1 MFDFTQ
7 LDLIRERRP
16 LIHCVSNI
24 VTANDC
30 ANLALAVGASP
41 MMAQA
46 PEEMAAIS
54 SVSDATVLNTGTP
67 DAEKFRACRIC
78 AASARH
84 PVVLDPVGVGAS
96 PWRLE
101 QVRALLDRF
110 TPAILRVNLGEA
122 QALLG
127 TDGREQGVDSPLPA
141 SQAVRRD
148 TAMELAR
155 RRHTAVLLSGPEDLI
170 TDGERVWCV
179 TGGSG
184 QMSLV
189 TGTGCMLSVLCGRPG
204 LRLLEGLR
212 PPGGDP
218 GRRTGQRQ
226 LPHRPAGRRQ
236 HPGGP
241 RRRPGGGDHGSVNAQ
256 QPARLNAGRA
266 ALSRSAHSRLWVS
279 NISSKERM

>member
-7 LDLIRERRP
+7 LEEVRRRRP

-46 PEEMAAIS
+46 PEEMEAIS
-54 SVSDATVLNTGTP
+54 SISDATVLNTGTP

-78 AASARH
+78 ASAARH

-96 PWRLE
+96 PWRLG
-101 QVRALLDRF
+101 QVRALLEDL

-127 TDGREQGVDSPLPA
+127 DDGREQGVDSPLPA
-141 SQAVRRD
+141 SREERRD
-148 TAMELAR
+148 FAMALAR
-155 RRHTAVLLSGPEDLI
+155 RRRTVVLLTGPEDLI

-179 TGGSG
+179 TGGSN
-184 QMSLV
+184 QMALV
-189 TGTGCMLSVLCGRPG
+189 TGTGCMLSVLCGVFAAVEPDAAAAAALASAFWKICARRAE
-204 LRLLEGLR
+204 RLA
-212 PPGGDP
+212 
-218 GRRTGQRQ
+218 
-226 LPHRPAGRRQ
+226 AGR
-236 HPGGP
+236 
-241 RRRPGGGDHGSVNAQ
+241 GSGSFRTALLDAANTLTASDA
-256 QPARLNAGRA
+256 AREAEML
-266 ALSRSAHSRLWVS
+266 AL
-279 NISSKERM
+279 

>member
-7 LDLIRERRP
+7 LEEVRRRRP

-46 PEEMAAIS
+46 PEEMEAIS
-54 SVSDATVLNTGTP
+54 SISDATVLNTGTP
-67 DAEKFRACRIC
+67 DAEKFRSCRIC

-96 PWRLE
+96 PWRLGE
-101 QVRALLDRF
+101 IRALLEDF

-141 SQAVRRD
+141 SREERRD
-148 TAMELAR
+148 FAMALAR
-155 RRHTAVLLSGPEDLI
+155 RRRTAVLLTGPEDLI

-189 TGTGCMLSVLCGRPG
+189 TGTGCMLSVLCGVFAAVEPDAAAAAVLASAFWKACARRAEV
-204 LRLLEGLR
+204 LA
-212 PPGGDP
+212 GG
-218 GRRTGQRQ
+218 R
-226 LPHRPAGRRQ
+226 
-236 HPGGP
+236 
-241 RRRPGGGDHGSVNAQ
+241 GS
-256 QPARLNAGRA
+256 GSFCA
-266 ALSRSAHSRLWVS
+266 ALLDAASTLTAPDAAREAGISAL
-279 NISSKERM
+279 

>member
-7 LDLIRERRP
+7 LEEVRRRRP
-16 LIHCVSNI
+16 LVHCISNI

-46 PEEMAAIS
+46 PEEMEAIS
-54 SVSDATVLNTGTP
+54 SISAATVLNTGTP

-78 AASARH
+78 ASAAHH

-96 PWRLE
+96 PWRLG
-101 QVRALLDRF
+101 QVRALLEEF

-127 TDGREQGVDSPLPA
+127 DDGREQGVDSPLPA
-141 SQAVRRD
+141 SRAERRD
-148 TAMELAR
+148 FAMALAR
-155 RRHTAVLLSGPEDLI
+155 RRRTAVLLTGPEDLI

-184 QMSLV
+184 RMALV
-189 TGTGCMLSVLCGRPG
+189 TGTGCMLSVLCGVFAAVEPDAAVAAA
-204 LRLLEGLR
+204 LASAFWKVCA
-212 PPGGDP
+212 
-218 GRRTGQRQ
+218 RR
-226 LPHRPAGRRQ
+226 AE
-236 HPGGP
+236 
-241 RRRPGGGDHGSVNAQ
+241 A
-256 QPARLNAGRA
+256 RA
-266 ALSRSAHSRLWVS
+266 AGLGSGSFRTALLDAANTLAAPDVAREAEITRL
-279 NISSKERM
+279 

>member
-7 LDLIRERRP
+7 LEEVRRRRP

-46 PEEMAAIS
+46 PEEMEAIS
-54 SVSDATVLNTGTP
+54 SISDATVLNTGTP
-67 DAEKFRACRIC
+67 DAEKLRACRIC
-78 AASARH
+78 ASAAQH

-96 PWRLE
+96 PWRLG
-101 QVRALLDRF
+101 QVRALLEDL

-141 SQAVRRD
+141 SREERRD
-148 TAMELAR
+148 FAMALAR
-155 RRHTAVLLSGPEDLI
+155 RRRTAVLLTGPEDLI

-179 TGGSG
+179 TGGSN
-184 QMSLV
+184 QMALV
-189 TGTGCMLSVLCGRPG
+189 TGTGCMLSVLCGVFAAVEPDAAAAAALASAFWKICARRAE
-204 LRLLEGLR
+204 RLA
-212 PPGGDP
+212 
-218 GRRTGQRQ
+218 
-226 LPHRPAGRRQ
+226 AGR
-236 HPGGP
+236 
-241 RRRPGGGDHGSVNAQ
+241 GSGSFRTALLDAANTLTASDA
-256 QPARLNAGRA
+256 AREAEML
-266 ALSRSAHSRLWVS
+266 AL
-279 NISSKERM
+279 

>member
-1 MFDFTQ
+1 MFAFPQ
-7 LDLIRERRP
+7 LEEVRRRRP

-46 PEEMAAIS
+46 PEEMEAIS
-54 SVSDATVLNTGTP
+54 SISDATVLNTGTP

-96 PWRLE
+96 PWRLA
-101 QVRALLDRF
+101 QVRALLEDF

-127 TDGREQGVDSPLPA
+127 EDGREQGVDSPLPA
-141 SQAVRRD
+141 SRAERRD
-148 TAMELAR
+148 FAMALAR
-155 RRHTAVLLSGPEDLI
+155 RRNTAVLLTGPEDLI

-184 QMSLV
+184 QMALV
-189 TGTGCMLSVLCGRPG
+189 TGTGCMLSVLCGVFAAVEPDAAVAAA
-204 LRLLEGLR
+204 LASAFWKVCA
-212 PPGGDP
+212 
-218 GRRTGQRQ
+218 RRAEN
-226 LPHRPAGRRQ
+226 LSAGR
-236 HPGGP
+236 
-241 RRRPGGGDHGSVNAQ
+241 GSGSFRTALLDAANTLTAADAAQ
-256 QPARLNAGRA
+256 EAEIVPL
-266 ALSRSAHSRLWVS
+266 
-279 NISSKERM
+279 